1 MRGIIA
7 SLPFALLTV
16 LCWGSYGP
24 VLHHGKEGMSNNS
37 WMQLLCVGISY
48 FVVAVVVPMYV
59 LKTKGEQGKWSA
71 SGVKWGLAAGSL
83 GAFGALGIITAL
95 TSGGSPSY
103 VMPIVFGCAPVVNTI
118 VSMYMTKLFKEMT
131 PGFYLGIIL
140 VALGACGVFAFKP
153 KSADTSVSYTHLT
166 LPTKA

>member
-37 WMQLLCVGISY
+37 WMQLVCVGISY

-59 LKTKGEQGKWSA
+59 LKTKGEQGKWSG
-71 SGVKWGLAAGSL
+71 SGAQFSICSTRELLAA
-83 GAFGALGIITAL
+83 
-95 TSGGSPSY
+95 
-103 VMPIVFGCAPVVNTI
+103 
-118 VSMYMTKLFKEMT
+118 KE
-131 PGFYLGIIL
+131 
-140 VALGACGVFAFKP
+140 
-153 KSADTSVSYTHLT
+153 S
-166 LPTKA
+166 